1 MHHIIM
7 QISRN
12 AIHSSLEESWMSDA
26 GYSTPKTRGHK
37 GHVQNFTAAAAAS
50 PLPRR
55 QEAPKRKYTPSG
67 SAQKMRHFHHFL
79 ASFYPRQKKSKLC
92 FNSSHMRKLGL
103 EYRAPKTHLT
113 PLHPTSSLLC
123 FSTCLAALKSP
134 ESTAYFLSK

>member
-1 MHHIIM
+1 
-7 QISRN
+7 
-12 AIHSSLEESWMSDA
+12 MSDA

-37 GHVQNFTAAAAAS
+37 GHVQNFTAAASS

-92 FNSSHMRKLGL
+92 FNSSPIRKFGF
-103 EYRAPKTHLT
+103 EYRAQKTHLT
-113 PLHPTSSLLC
+113 PLAHYSVFQLVWLL
-123 FSTCLAALKSP
+123 
-134 ESTAYFLSK
+134 

>member
-37 GHVQNFTAAAAAS
+37 GHVQNFTAAAS

-92 FNSSHMRKLGL
+92 FNSSPIRKFGL

-134 ESTAYFLSK
+134 ESTAYILSK